1 MPASTARSSVTRLFV
16 LCLAVELAC
25 GYAHARAT
33 APRSGAISGYAAIQD
48 KDKKQD
54 IDKDKDKKEDEKKDQ
69 KEDKEAQ
76 KIEVRNNAASLLA
89 DLLGDE
95 KNVSKLL
102 IIKHGSPETE
112 QLIKTISKTADDGAK
127 QLEALTKIDNA
138 LKLDAMQ
145 LPPGEKATREAESKT
160 EEHALL
166 FSSGAKF
173 ELNLLLTQAQALG
186 YGSHLAKVAADNSSA
201 PEAQREFHAL
211 ETSLN
216 DLHERV
222 VARMRVGP
230 QTKT

>member
-1 MPASTARSSVTRLFV
+1 MPASTPNHSMTRLLI
-16 LCLAVELAC
+16 LCVALGLTC
-25 GYAHARAT
+25 GYAAARKALPRDAAAT
-33 APRSGAISGYAAIQD
+33 QD

-54 IDKDKDKKEDEKKDQ
+54 QKD
-69 KEDKEAQ
+69 DKEAQ

-112 QLIKTISKTADDGAK
+112 QLIKTISKAADDGGK
-127 QLEALTKIDNA
+127 QLDALAKADSA

-145 LPPGEKATREAESKT
+145 LPPGEKDARDAESKT
-160 EEHALL
+160 KEHELL
-166 FSSGAKF
+166 FSSGAQF
-173 ELNLLLTQAQALG
+173 EFNLLLTQAEALS

-201 PEAQREFHAL
+201 PEAQREFHSL

-216 DLHERV
+216 DLYERV
-222 VARMRVGP
+222 VARMRSLP
-230 QTKT
+230 QSKT